1 MARSAQVH
9 RDAVPQNKHLTSR
22 NRRRRQPLRHLRP
35 MTREQQLTL
44 IEEARAARRTAQQ
57 TAEAADAQMLAVLPD
72 QERAYGNGWG

>member
-1 MARSAQVH
+1 
-9 RDAVPQNKHLTSR
+9 
-22 NRRRRQPLRHLRP
+22 

-57 TAEAADAQMLAVLPD
+57 IAEAADAQMLTVLPD